1 MGGGKYPKFTL
12 AAYDHKVMVLSRCL
26 ALLFILFQV
35 FIMHMFILYAQLCV
49 VRAYGS
55 WKVYPFFVF
64 IFSVFLLPLFFTFA
78 FSGCVM

>member
-1 MGGGKYPKFTL
+1 
-12 AAYDHKVMVLSRCL
+12 
-26 ALLFILFQV
+26 
-35 FIMHMFILYAQLCV
+35 MHMFILYAQLCV